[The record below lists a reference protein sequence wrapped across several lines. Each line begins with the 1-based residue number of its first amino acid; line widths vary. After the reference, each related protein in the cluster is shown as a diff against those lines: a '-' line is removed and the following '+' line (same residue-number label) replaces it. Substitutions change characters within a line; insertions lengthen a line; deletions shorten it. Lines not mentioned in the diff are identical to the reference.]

1 MDGKK
6 TALVFLFLFLC
17 LTTQAQAENSEASV
31 LTETKCHS
39 LNSAYRLDY
48 EDLKVLSN
56 HDKFGTE
63 LAEKFSKTMNSI
75 YCGYESSSKADL
87 KIDQNTKRKYFRV
100 SQWNIERGFHVED
113 IDMIFNSPDKYLSKY
128 PQKNSNLKT
137 QTQVEMRTLADT
149 DIFILNEVDIGMQR
163 TNYKNIAKEMARI
176 IKGDYAF
183 APEFL
188 ELAPSYL
195 NDPNLD
201 KTKIKAL
208 HGNAVIS
215 KFPIKNV
222 KFIRLPLCYDWFSEE
237 NKKPTALEQVRR
249 ASSKIVINEDVLTEV
264 RQGSRI
270 ALVTEIELPNHDHVS
285 VVSVHMENRTLPA
298 CRVKQMD
305 VILNE
310 IKDLKTPVIL
320 GGDFNNFEKS
330 AEPTSATKVIKRTV
344 SNPENFARAALNYLN
359 PYALITNIGSF
370 TVGNFRKYKDPTV
383 TNIPVLLPN
392 KSRKLFDRI
401 EDFKFEDGNQF
412 DMQGDK
418 TLSYNGI
425 KGYLSNSN
433 QRSGKGFVD
442 TFKFNKSYGVAL
454 YKIDWLFVKPL
465 KKPGVTEDD
474 FEDLKVNEKNYQPAF
489 GQTLKELNYSKLTE
503 SISDHSPVTCKI
515 LI

>member
-6 TALVFLFLFLC
+6 LLALVLC
-17 LTTQAQAENSEASV
+17 ACSMLSLQAQDKPSV
-31 LTETKCHS
+31 LTQSKCET
-39 LNSAYRLDY
+39 LNSAYRLDF

-56 HDKFGTE
+56 HDKYGTE
-63 LAEKFSKTMNSI
+63 LSEKYSQAINTI
-75 YCGYESSSKADL
+75 YCGHENLSKSSL
-87 KIDQNTKRKYFRV
+87 KIDEKTKREYFRV
-100 SQWNIERGFHVED
+100 TQWNIERGFHIED
-113 IDMIFNSPDKYLSKY
+113 IDSIFNTPDKYLNKY
-128 PQKNSNLKT
+128 PPKNPNQKDTISA
-137 QTQVEMRTLADT
+137 EMRVLKDT

-176 IKGDYAF
+176 IKGEYAF

-201 KTKIKAL
+201 KTKLKAL
-208 HGNAVIS
+208 HGNAVVS

-249 ASSKIVINEDVLTEV
+249 ASSKVVINEEVLTEV
-264 RQGSRI
+264 RQGSRV
-270 ALVTEIELPNHDHVS
+270 ALVTELELPNHDHIS

-305 VILNE
+305 AILE
-310 IKDLKTPVIL
+310 AIKDIKTAVIL

-330 AEPTSATKVIKRTV
+330 AEPTSAGKIIKRTV
-344 SNPENFARAALNYLN
+344 SDPETFAKATVTYLN
-359 PYALITNIGSF
+359 PYALVTNVGSF
-370 TVGNFRKYKDPTV
+370 TVGHLRKFKDPTV
-383 TNIPVLLPN
+383 SNIPVLLPN

-401 EDFKFEDGNQF
+401 EDFKFEDGNKF
-412 DMQGDK
+412 EMEGDK
-418 TLSYNGI
+418 SLSHNGI

-442 TFKFNKSYGVAL
+442 TFKFNKSYGFAL
-454 YKIDWLFVKPL
+454 YKIDWIFVKPL
-465 KKPGVTEDD
+465 KKPGVSEDD
-474 FEDLKVNEKNYQPAF
+474 FEDLELDEKNYQPAF
-489 GQTLKELNYSKLTE
+489 GQTLRDLNYSKQPE
-503 SISDHSPVTCKI
+503 SISEHSLVTCKN

>member
-6 TALVFLFLFLC
+6 LVLLAICFSCMLI
-17 LTTQAQAENSEASV
+17 ANAKDKSVSV
-31 LTETKCHS
+31 LIQSKCDN
-39 LNSAYRLDY
+39 LNSAYRLDF

-56 HDKFGTE
+56 HDKYGSE
-63 LAEKFSKTMNSI
+63 LNEKYTQAINTI
-75 YCGYESSSKADL
+75 YCGQENSAKPLLKTDPSSKR
-87 KIDQNTKRKYFRV
+87 QYFRAT
-100 SQWNIERGFHVED
+100 QWNIERGFHIED
-113 IDMIFNSPDKYLSKY
+113 IDSLFHTPEKYLSKY
-128 PQKNSNLKT
+128 TPKSPSSKDQISAEIEVLK
-137 QTQVEMRTLADT
+137 DT
-149 DIFILNEVDIGMQR
+149 DVFILNEVDIGMQR
-163 TNYKNIAKEMARI
+163 TNYKNIAREMARI
-176 IKGDYAF
+176 IKGEYAF

-195 NDPNLD
+195 NDPNVD
-201 KTKIKAL
+201 KTKLKAL
-208 HGNAVIS
+208 HGNAVVS

-222 KFIRLPLCYDWFSEE
+222 KFIRLPLCYDWFAEE

-249 ASSKIVINEDVLTEV
+249 ASSKVVINEEVLTEV

-270 ALVTEIELPNHDHVS
+270 ALVTELELPNHDHIS

-305 VILNE
+305 AILDG
-310 IKDLKTPVIL
+310 IKDIKTAVIL

-330 AEPTSATKVIKRTV
+330 AEPTSATKIIKRTV
-344 SNPENFARAALNYLN
+344 SNPETFAKATFTYLN
-359 PYALITNIGSF
+359 PYALVTNIGSF
-370 TVGNFRKYKDPTV
+370 TVGNLRKYKDPTV

-401 EDFKFEDGNQF
+401 EDFEFEDGNQF
-412 DMQGDK
+412 DIEGDK
-418 TLSYNGI
+418 ILSYNGV

-454 YKIDWLFVKPL
+454 YKIDWLFVKPI
-465 KKPGVTEDD
+465 KKPGIEEDD
-474 FEDLKVNEKNYQPAF
+474 FEDLELDEKNYQPAY
-489 GQTLKELNYSKLTE
+489 GQTLKELNYSKKPG

>member
-6 TALVFLFLFLC
+6 LLALVLC
-17 LTTQAQAENSEASV
+17 ACSMLSSQAQDKASV
-31 LTETKCHS
+31 LTQGQCQT
-39 LNSAYRLDY
+39 LNSAYRLDF

-56 HDKFGTE
+56 HDKYGTE
-63 LAEKFSKTMNSI
+63 LSEKYSQAINAI
-75 YCGYESSSKADL
+75 YCGHENLSKSNFRTDE
-87 KIDQNTKRKYFRV
+87 KTKRECFRV
-100 SQWNIERGFHVED
+100 TQWNIERGFHVED
-113 IDMIFNSPDKYLSKY
+113 IDMIFNTPEKYLSRYTPKT
-128 PQKNSNLKT
+128 SSLKD
-137 QTQVEMRTLADT
+137 QVSAEMQVLKDT
-149 DIFILNEVDIGMQR
+149 DVFILNEVDIGMQR

-176 IKGDYAF
+176 IKGEYAF

-188 ELAPSYL
+188 ELAPGYL

-201 KTKIKAL
+201 KTRLKAL
-208 HGNAVIS
+208 HGNAVVS

-237 NKKPTALEQVRR
+237 TKKPTALEQVRR
-249 ASSKIVINEDVLTEV
+249 ASSKLVINEEVLTEV

-270 ALVTEIELPNHDHVS
+270 ALVTELELPNHDHIA

-305 VILNE
+305 AILDA
-310 IKDLKTPVIL
+310 IKDIKTSVIL

-330 AEPTSATKVIKRTV
+330 AEPTSAGKIIQRTV
-344 SNPENFARAALNYLN
+344 SDPETFAKATVTYLN
-359 PYALITNIGSF
+359 PYALVTNVGSF
-370 TVGNFRKYKDPTV
+370 TVGHLRKFKDPTV
-383 TNIPVLLPN
+383 SNIPVLLPN

-401 EDFKFEDGNQF
+401 EDFEFEDGNKF
-412 DMQGDK
+412 DMEGDK
-418 TLSYNGI
+418 SLSYSGV

-442 TFKFNKSYGVAL
+442 TFKFNKSYGFAL

-465 KKPGVTEDD
+465 KKPGISEDD
-474 FEDLKVNEKNYQPAF
+474 FDDLEINEKNYIPAF
-489 GQTLKELNYSKLTE
+489 GQTLKELNYSKKAE
-503 SISDHSPVTCKI
+503 SISDHNPVSCKI